1 MTEIV
6 IVGAKRTPIGSFQ
19 GQFAGLSS
27 IDLGA
32 AAIRAAVDQ
41 AGIDLFLVP
50 AAQSE
55 SDIAAA
61 RLAAP
66 NLEIV
71 PVATLEEAIGA
82 LVAAGGSAPVVSSA
96 SSVG

>member
-1 MTEIV
+1 MAVTGTMQLDGS
-6 IVGAKRTPIGSFQ
+6 VGPIG
-19 GQFAGLSS
+19 GLRQKAS
-27 IDLGA
+27 
-32 AAIRAAVDQ
+32 AVDQ

-71 PVATLEEAIGA
+71 PVATLEEAIGV